1 MKAPNERIYQTD
13 LGDKENRLAVAKGE
27 GSGGGGVEGEAGGG
41 RDGEGRDEKGRDEA
55 EFVLIKMS
63 LSAL

>member
-27 GSGGGGVEGEAGGG
+27 G
-41 RDGEGRDEKGRDEA
+41 RGEGGSGRLGLADA
-55 EFVLIKMS
+55 SVFIQNG
-63 LSAL
+63 

>member
-27 GSGGGGVEGEAGGG
+27 GSGGGVEWEVGVS
-41 RDGEGRDEKGRDEA
+41 RYT
-55 EFVLIKMS
+55 LSYIKRINS
-63 LSAL
+63 KVWL

>member
-27 GSGGGGVEGEAGGG
+27 GSGEGWSG
-41 RDGEGRDEKGRDEA
+41 RLGLADASVFIQNG
-55 EFVLIKMS
+55 
-63 LSAL
+63 